1 MIEHR
6 QQVEEIRKLIEY
18 PDRKSSQLFA
28 QCFSGIRLDAG
39 CLQWKHVIPLTEGN
53 GKKFVSAKFRVC
65 AGDIR
70 ILHFHY
76 V

>member
-28 QCFSGIRLDAG
+28 QCFLWYSIWCWIFTVEA
-39 CLQWKHVIPLTEGN
+39 CY
-53 GKKFVSAKFRVC
+53 SAN
-65 AGDIR
+65 
-70 ILHFHY
+70 
-76 V
+76 